1 MTDTVDVAVVGAG
14 PYGLS
19 VAASAAPAG
28 TVVFGSPLLTWQRME
43 PDMELRAAWNEMAL
57 VAGGGRG
64 GLDAWLAETGRPR
77 REPMTPA
84 DFVAYGTWF
93 RERFV
98 PKLVEDDVDL
108 VEPEGAH
115 LRVAAGGSEWLA
127 RQLVVAVGITPFPYL
142 APQFA
147 RLGDERVEA
156 AALRNG
162 FADLADA
169 RVAVVGGG
177 QSAVEAA
184 AHAARAGASVT
195 MLVRGTVTWFADRE
209 PHTERGW
216 LGQRL
221 YRLAYPV
228 VGYGPPPIN
237 RLVRRPDAF
246 AALPFALRRRLTN
259 LLLRPG
265 ASPWLRPLVEG
276 RVEVREHVEV
286 REVECGEAALR
297 LHLSEAEPLEVDRL
311 IVGTG
316 FRFALER
323 LPFLSVGLRERIQVS
338 RDWPV
343 LDRSFRST
351 DPSVFFV
358 GYAAEGRFGPVA
370 RFVLG
375 VPFTARRVAAALRGD
390 ADGR

>member
-1 MTDTVDVAVVGAG
+1 
-14 PYGLS
+14 
-19 VAASAAPAG
+19 
-28 TVVFGSPLLTWQRME
+28 
-43 PDMELRAAWNEMAL
+43 MAL
-57 VAGGGRG
+57 VAGEGRG
-64 GLDAWLAETGRPR
+64 GLDAWLADTGRPR

-98 PKLVEDDVDL
+98 PEHVADDVDL
-108 VEPEGAH
+108 VEREGRL
-115 LRVAAGGSEWLA
+115 LRVRAGGSELRA

-147 RLGDERVEA
+147 QLEDERIEA

-162 FADLADA
+162 FADLAEA

-184 AHAARAGASVT
+184 AHAAGAGASVT
-195 MLVRGTVTWFADRE
+195 ILVRGTVRWFAERE
-209 PHTERGW
+209 PHTERGRV
-216 LGQRL
+216 GERL

-237 RLVRRPDAF
+237 RLALRPDAL
-246 AALPFALRRRLTN
+246 AALPFAVRRRITN
-259 LLLRPG
+259 RLLLPG
-265 ASPWLRPLVEG
+265 ASPWLRQLVEG
-276 RVEVREHVEV
+276 RVDMREHVEV
-286 REVECGEAALR
+286 RRVESGQAGLR
-297 LHLSEAEPLEVDRL
+297 LHLSEGEPLDVDRL

-323 LPFLSVGLRERIQVS
+323 LRFLSARLRETIQVD
-338 RDWPV
+338 RNWPV

-351 DPSVFFV
+351 DPSLFFV

-375 VPFTARRVAAALRGD
+375 VPFTVRRVAAALCSDAGD
-390 ADGR
+390 R

>member
-1 MTDTVDVAVVGAG
+1 VTDTVDVAVVGAG

-19 VAASAAPAG
+19 VAASVASARAI
-28 TVVFGSPLLTWQRME
+28 VFGQPLLTWQRME
-43 PDMELRAAWNEMAL
+43 PDMELRAAWDEMAL

-93 RERFV
+93 RQRFV
-98 PKLVEDDVDL
+98 PEFVEDDVEI
-108 VEPEGAH
+108 VEPEGAL

-127 RQLVVAVGITPFPYL
+127 RRLVVAVGITPFPYL

-147 RLGDERVEA
+147 RLGDERVEP

-209 PHTERGW
+209 PHTPRGW
-216 LGQRL
+216 VGQRL

-246 AALPFALRRRLTN
+246 AALPFAMRRRLTN
-259 LLLRPG
+259 FLLRPG
-265 ASPWLRPLVEG
+265 ASPWLQPLVEG
-276 RVEVREHVEV
+276 RVDVREHVEV
-286 REVECGEAALR
+286 RQVECGEAALR
-297 LHLSEAEPLEVDRL
+297 LHLSGGEPLEVDRL

-323 LPFLSVGLRERIQVS
+323 LPFLSVVLRERIQVS

-375 VPFTARRVAAALRGD
+375 VPFTAKRVAAALRGH

>member
-1 MTDTVDVAVVGAG
+1 VSGTVDVAVVGAG

-19 VAASAAPAG
+19 VAASAAPARSI
-28 TVVFGSPLLTWQRME
+28 VFGRPLLTWERME
-43 PDMELRAAWNEMAL
+43 PDMELRAAWEEMAL
-57 VAGGGRG
+57 VAGAGRG

-98 PKLVEDDVDL
+98 PELVEDEVDM
-108 VEPEGAH
+108 VEREGAL
-115 LRVAAGGSEWLA
+115 LRVAAGGSEWRA
-127 RQLVVAVGITPFPYL
+127 RQLVVAVGITPFPYV

-147 RLGDERVEA
+147 KLDDERIEA

-184 AHAARAGASVT
+184 AHAARTGAAVT
-195 MLVRGTVTWFADRE
+195 MLVRGTVTWFAERE
-209 PHTERGW
+209 PHTARGRV
-216 LGQRL
+216 GERL

-237 RLVRRPDAF
+237 RLALRPDAF
-246 AALPFALRRRLTN
+246 AALPFRVRRRLTSR
-259 LLLRPG
+259 LLRPG

-276 RVEVREHVEV
+276 RVDLREHVEV
-286 REVECGEAALR
+286 RRVEPARAGLR
-297 LHLSEAEPLEVDRL
+297 LHLSEGAPLDVDRL

-323 LPFLSVGLRERIQVS
+323 LPFLAPGLRERIQVS

-375 VPFTARRVAAALRGD
+375 VPFTVRRVAAALRGD
-390 ADGR
+390 AGGR